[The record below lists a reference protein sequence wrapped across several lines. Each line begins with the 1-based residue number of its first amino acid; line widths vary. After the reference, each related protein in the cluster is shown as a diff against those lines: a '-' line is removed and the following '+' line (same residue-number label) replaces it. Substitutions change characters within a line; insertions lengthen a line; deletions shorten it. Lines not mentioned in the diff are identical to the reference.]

1 MRKNEKNVVPE
12 RMDPGL
18 VAKQLTCDRVI
29 QVRVSWMLGE
39 KFGTKQTG
47 ALYSNSG
54 ITSLNSEKQAA
65 RITNRLFEVRGLM
78 QVQQIQ

>member
-1 MRKNEKNVVPE
+1 M
-12 RMDPGL
+12 
-18 VAKQLTCDRVI
+18 AKPLTCDRVI

-39 KFGTKQTG
+39 KLGTKQTG

-54 ITSLNSEKQAA
+54 ITCLKSEKQAA

-78 QVQQIQ
+78 QVLQIQ